1 MIVACFILSIFT
13 GLVAAVFAIAGGFGL
28 AVAALAYSLCGAFAL
43 VLSMSITAAVA
54 QARGSS
60 DALEPPLS

>member
-13 GLVAAVFAIAGGFGL
+13 GLVAAAFAIAGGFGF

-43 VLSMSITAAVA
+43 VLSMSIAAAVV
-54 QARGSS
+54 QARESPDG
-60 DALEPPLS
+60 L